1 MFVLFVVVVFISVVA
16 IQRYIAQ
23 RDKKELLIQQML
35 EYTRENLR
43 SMEQNIV
50 DNEKIIVLLREQG
63 DVYVEEI
70 GKCEKLIQKQQEECF
85 RLYFKLFEQT
95 DIYKEILLL
104 DNQKAVNKMNRKVMS
119 SVSYEKLKKTVQDIY
134 AGYLF
139 SMKKQYPRLTD
150 EDLLLLCLQK
160 MDFPSLTIALC
171 FGYSDTSTINQRK
184 SRMRMKMS

>member
-1 MFVLFVVVVFISVVA
+1 MKNLF
-16 IQRYIAQ
+16 RNN
-23 RDKKELLIQQML
+23 K
-35 EYTRENLR
+35 
-43 SMEQNIV
+43 
-50 DNEKIIVLLREQG
+50 
-63 DVYVEEI
+63 
-70 GKCEKLIQKQQEECF
+70 EECF